1 MNGRRSLTREERG
14 IRYRRGSGIK
24 TESVNSGFF
33 VGGHV
38 GVKSE
43 RECGH
48 GWRKKRWMDRCRQQG
63 DTGQNAALAST
74 ESQQFAAPD

>member
-1 MNGRRSLTREERG
+1 MKGRRALTREERANT
-14 IRYRRGSGIK
+14 YRRGSGIQ
-24 TESVNSGFF
+24 TESVHSAFF

-43 RECGH
+43 RE
-48 GWRKKRWMDRCRQQG
+48 KKRDGWTEADNRE
-63 DTGQNAALAST
+63 TGQNAALAGT